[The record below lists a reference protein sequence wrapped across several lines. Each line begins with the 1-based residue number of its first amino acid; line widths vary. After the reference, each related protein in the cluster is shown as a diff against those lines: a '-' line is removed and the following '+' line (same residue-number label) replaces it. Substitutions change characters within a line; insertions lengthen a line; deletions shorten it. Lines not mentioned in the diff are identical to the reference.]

1 MLCTSPNP
9 EGWLVNTL
17 KNVLSNMAH
26 NRATASRIM
35 TQYISTQ
42 IKELTVTEDRL
53 RFELLY
59 ENVSDLEEFK
69 LLKEMVIEGKSH
81 LEMAQA
87 RGISIAA
94 CKKRVQRAKEV
105 LRKNIKLLC
114 HFLTLGYI
122 CVSKGGTGMPNNQNR
137 SNQDFSRFDS
147 MTNEELEEI
156 LRLDAQKTE
165 GEESD
170 LEMFL
175 YVMEVLAVRR
185 KNSENPGKTAG
196 EAFETFKEHYMTDD
210 STTDTEQVPSK
221 AQVIN
226 MKPTKRLRPWL
237 SRLVATAAILALIL
251 VSSVTA
257 HAMGI
262 DIWDII
268 VTWTQETFQLRSGE
282 SDETNEAAAND
293 QREYTDLQQLLNE
306 SGIVHKL
313 APSSIPDGYELVDL
327 KTTESP
333 VQLMYLAIYQN
344 QGHTLKIQVK
354 QYIGADPEQI
364 EQSDS
369 LIEEYESDGIIYYI
383 FENHDELKA
392 VWIKENF
399 ECYIA
404 GVLTTA
410 ELKDM
415 INSIS
420 GG

>member
-1 MLCTSPNP
+1 
-9 EGWLVNTL
+9 
-17 KNVLSNMAH
+17 
-26 NRATASRIM
+26 
-35 TQYISTQ
+35 
-42 IKELTVTEDRL
+42 
-53 RFELLY
+53 
-59 ENVSDLEEFK
+59 
-69 LLKEMVIEGKSH
+69 
-81 LEMAQA
+81 
-87 RGISIAA
+87 
-94 CKKRVQRAKEV
+94 
-105 LRKNIKLLC
+105 
-114 HFLTLGYI
+114 
-122 CVSKGGTGMPNNQNR
+122 MPNNQNR

-165 GEESD
+165 GKESD
-170 LEMFL
+170 LEMLL

-185 KNSENPGKTAG
+185 ENSENPGKTAG
-196 EAFETFKEHYMTDD
+196 EAFETFKEYYVPDD
-210 STTDTEQVPSK
+210 LSDDTAQVSPKS
-221 AQVIN
+221 QVIN
-226 MKPTKRLRPWL
+226 MKPTKRLRPWP
-237 SRLVATAAILALIL
+237 SRLAATAAILALIL
-251 VSSVTA
+251 VSSVTV

-369 LIEEYESDGIIYYI
+369 LIEEYESDGTIYYI

-404 GVLTTA
+404 GVLSID
-410 ELKDM
+410 ELKDI